1 MQETKEI
8 RARSG
13 RSWNPVSGFQ
23 NRIGADLGSMLWGDK
38 ILPQIVPFET
48 SARPAT
54 SWWGNTP
61 IQSRAAT
68 PSEAG
73 AQPAN
78 SGYETGIHPHSPMD
92 NTQERSAATPGSVAT
107 NFSL

>member
-13 RSWNPVSGFQ
+13 RSWNAVSGFQ
-23 NRIGADLGSMLWGDK
+23 NRIGADIGSMVWGDA

-48 SARPAT
+48 AARPAT

-73 AQPAN
+73 ALPGAAATN
-78 SGYETGIHPHSPMD
+78 HPHTPLD
-92 NTQERSAATPGSVAT
+92 DVDGRSTATPGSVAT

>member
-1 MQETKEI
+1 M
-8 RARSG
+8 
-13 RSWNPVSGFQ
+13 
-23 NRIGADLGSMLWGDK
+23 
-38 ILPQIVPFET
+38 LPQIIPFET
-48 SARPAT
+48 AARPAT

-73 AQPAN
+73 AAAFEASDN
-78 SGYETGIHPHSPMD
+78 HPHTPLDASD
-92 NTQERSAATPGSVAT
+92 GRSAATPGSVAT